1 MRSHRAAIR
10 LLESLADAPLAADE
24 DRAALASELEEL
36 ARILGPE
43 RDETLPMHVRALAI
57 RRAILERDPSSPGA
71 RRGLAISHSALA
83 DFHLGRKDWAT
94 AVEVRQKERG
104 LFKDVAHDP
113 AATDNDRRNLAL
125 SNKTLGALFEMTGRR
140 TESLALY
147 REALALDE
155 ARAAANPASPE
166 PQMDLSFSLGSLGAV
181 LLEEGDLPAS
191 RDLYERALRLR
202 EAVAAADPA
211 NAWARNGV
219 ARAHERLAVIEER
232 LGHRAAAEA
241 HRLKARPPAA

>member
-1 MRSHRAAIR
+1 
-10 LLESLADAPLAADE
+10 
-24 DRAALASELEEL
+24 
-36 ARILGPE
+36 
-43 RDETLPMHVRALAI
+43 MHVRAVAI
-57 RRAILERDPSSPGA
+57 RRAILERDPSSRDA
-71 RRGLAISHSALA
+71 RRGLAISYSALA
-83 DFHLGRKDWAT
+83 NFHSGRKDWAT
-94 AVEVRQKERG
+94 AVELRQKERG

-140 TESLALY
+140 TEALALY

-166 PQMDLSFSLGSLGAV
+166 PQMDLSFSLGSLGAF
-181 LLEEGDLPAS
+181 LLAEGDLPAS

-219 ARAHERLAVIEER
+219 ASAHERLAAIEDR
-232 LGHRAAAEA
+232 LGHRKAAEA
-241 HRLKARPPAA
+241 HRLEARPPAA